1 MQRFSLLRALFPGLG
16 VLLAL
21 VMLGA
26 CSPKSTPLPTALVL
40 SATPSPAI
48 VLTSQ
53 GIRASAVVVPR
64 QKANLSF
71 TQGGQIQTI
80 LVESGDAV
88 TAGQVIA
95 ELAGKEALQ
104 AAVSAAELEMLSAQ
118 QALDDLYASAPLAKA
133 QAFAAIAAAFAE
145 LREAEYQLY
154 YFLASTNLS
163 GTDSIQAMQNAQTEL
178 EKARQAFEAVR
189 YKSES
194 DPTRRALK
202 ERLDAAESN
211 HQNALRR
218 LELESRRLIAWAN
231 LEKAKTEYEKVKEGP
246 DPDAVELAQ
255 ARLKNAQAQLAKA
268 RAALEQASLKAP
280 FDGTITALKA
290 SPGETVL
297 AGSVVAVLGN
307 LSQFVVETSDL
318 SERDVAQVEVGKR
331 AKVWIDA
338 LGEEV
343 DGQVIAISPQADLLG
358 GDVVYTVVIALDE
371 QLPGLCWGMSAEV
384 EIITEE

>member
-1 MQRFSLLRALFPGLG
+1 
-16 VLLAL
+16 
-21 VMLGA
+21 
-26 CSPKSTPLPTALVL
+26 
-40 SATPSPAI
+40 
-48 VLTSQ
+48 
-53 GIRASAVVVPR
+53 
-64 QKANLSF
+64 
-71 TQGGQIQTI
+71 
-80 LVESGDAV
+80 
-88 TAGQVIA
+88 
-95 ELAGKEALQ
+95 
-104 AAVSAAELEMLSAQ
+104 
-118 QALDDLYASAPLAKA
+118 
-133 QAFAAIAAAFAE
+133 
-145 LREAEYQLY
+145 
-154 YFLASTNLS
+154 
-163 GTDSIQAMQNAQTEL
+163 
-178 EKARQAFEAVR
+178 VR

-371 QLPGLCWGMSAEV
+371 QLPGLRWGMSAEV

>member
-26 CSPKSTPLPTALVL
+26 CAPKSTPLPTALVL

-371 QLPGLCWGMSAEV
+371 QLPGLRWGMSAEV